1 MIRDNLILY
10 NYHYNLDIRCFS
22 CNHFNHV
29 SLNCPMVHIVMN
41 REFILRMHQ
50 KSFPQIRDPNFFR
63 RWKSKKNSLFHRQTN
78 FEAIKKINS
87 YYYFPGQ
94 TFLCQSSVDH
104 SIYQPSLISNTFKS
118 SSDEIFET
126 FKELDSVH
134 YSFEDLENGFPQKT
148 IRRGSEDA
156 GASQRRKTVNK
167 FHEIEEEEVCSI
179 ERESMEKDVV
189 SETSGHT
196 SGTTKMGRIDNNEKL
211 LIFLHEDFHFLF
223 EKMKNY
229 EVYFVHNNAES
240 IVEKIKKKQE
250 KTFNSEV
257 RLMEFIKKREEK
269 ENSSQ
274 NIPKLNFF
282 FSSKFELLPSEIK
295 IKTCEVVVSPILNKK
310 LRQENNMKLVQ
321 GIIKPEKV
329 KISEISKK
337 IIKKRNWICFK
348 CGGKQKLNLTK

>member
-1 MIRDNLILY
+1 
-10 NYHYNLDIRCFS
+10 
-22 CNHFNHV
+22 
-29 SLNCPMVHIVMN
+29 MVHIVMN
-41 REFILRMHQ
+41 RESILRMHQ
-50 KSFPQIRDPNFFR
+50 KCFPQNRNPKFIR

-94 TFLCQSSVDH
+94 TILCQSSVDH
-104 SIYQPSLISNTFKS
+104 PICQSSLISNTFKS

-134 YSFEDLENGFPQKT
+134 YSFEDLGNVFPEKT
-148 IRRGSEDA
+148 IGRSSEDA
-156 GASQRRKTVNK
+156 FPSQVRKTVNK
-167 FHEIEEEEVCSI
+167 FHDIEEEEICSI

-196 SGTTKMGRIDNNEKL
+196 SGTTKIGRIDHNEKL
-211 LIFLHEDFHFLF
+211 LMFLNEDFHFLF

-257 RLMEFIKKREEK
+257 KLMEFIKKRAEN

-274 NIPKLNFF
+274 NIPKLNVF
-282 FSSKFELLPSEIK
+282 FSSKNELLHSEIK
-295 IKTCEVVVSPILNKK
+295 IKTCEVVVSPIKNKK
-310 LRQENNMKLVQ
+310 LRQENNMRLVQ
-321 GIIKPEKV
+321 GIIKPEKG

-348 CGGKQKLNLTK
+348 CGQQKFNLTK

>member
-10 NYHYNLDIRCFS
+10 NYCYNLDIRCFS
-22 CNHFNHV
+22 CNYFNHV

-41 REFILRMHQ
+41 REFILRTHQ
-50 KSFPQIRDPNFFR
+50 KSFPQKRDPTFSR
-63 RWKSKKNSLFHRQTN
+63 RLKSKKNSLFHRQTN

-87 YYYFPGQ
+87 YYYFSGQ
-94 TFLCQSSVDH
+94 TILCQSSVD
-104 SIYQPSLISNTFKS
+104 QPICQSSTFKN

-134 YSFEDLENGFPQKT
+134 YSFEDLGNPEKT
-148 IRRGSEDA
+148 IGRGSEDA
-156 GASQRRKTVNK
+156 FPSQRRKTVNK
-167 FHEIEEEEVCSI
+167 FHEIEDEEVCSI
-179 ERESMEKDVV
+179 ERESMEKDGV

-196 SGTTKMGRIDNNEKL
+196 SGTTKIGRIDNNEKL
-211 LIFLHEDFHFLF
+211 LIFLKEDFHFLF

-229 EVYFVHNNAES
+229 EVYFVQNNAES

-257 RLMEFIKKREEK
+257 KLMEFIKKRADK

-274 NIPKLNFF
+274 NIPKLNYF
-282 FSSKFELLPSEIK
+282 FSSKNELLPSEIK
-295 IKTCEVVVSPILNKK
+295 IKTCEVVVSPIMNKK
-310 LRQENNMKLVQ
+310 LRQENHMKLVQ
-321 GIIKPEKV
+321 GIIKPEKG

-348 CGGKQKLNLTK
+348 CGKHKFDLTTKFLNT